1 MNSTRPMVFTL
12 ALILMLPVDGQ
23 AEPETVQQHLGH
35 HGGLVTQCTDPQ
47 FFDETPGQEARAK
60 SLETIRF
67 TASANTVP
75 ETIKLQ
81 VNLQPQVTTITR
93 QRSQHVLVEAKLP
106 APITQGRAWI
116 KVTAKSD
123 DGCDQ
128 IHTWNVHTGE

>member
-1 MNSTRPMVFTL
+1 MNSTRPMIVTL
-12 ALILMLPVDGQ
+12 ALTLLLPVVGR
-23 AEPETVQQHLGH
+23 AEPETMQQHLGH
-35 HGGLVTQCTDPQ
+35 HGGLVTQCNDPQ
-47 FFDETPGQEARAK
+47 FFDETPGQEARVK

-81 VNLQPQVTTITR
+81 VNLQPLTTTITR
-93 QRSQHVLVEAKLP
+93 QRSQHYLVEAKLP

-128 IHTWNVHTGE
+128 LHAWNVHTGE